1 MVARQDPFLKIA
13 DIRTTVVTVPT
24 LFPYGFAQGWSDGFT
39 RTVLEVVTD
48 EGLCGLGEVPYAKSE
63 QMIRGKFLP
72 RLKGL
77 RVEEIETARR
87 LCVRQH
93 NDFGGFKDTAEE
105 TCFAGIEM
113 ALWDIA
119 GKRAG
124 LPVYRMM
131 GGAVRDMAP
140 FVAYGSIVVLERM
153 NRTERDI
160 PSLMAAS
167 AKAAI
172 AGSGASFYEFKLGR
186 YSVACDIESTHA
198 IRAALGPAVDLG
210 VDMNMAYNMDQ
221 CRRYLDA
228 TRGCNLANLEEPV
241 ARLSDLERIRR
252 DYGIPVSSH
261 CTDFEMIVHYPL
273 IDSVVGDL
281 HVHGGIASTCRAAAV
296 AASHNKRFWL
306 RSSLE
311 LGVSWAAMCHFGML
325 CPQADRPG
333 QALLDWIEDD
343 CIVGEPWH
351 VRNGGVCP
359 PDKPG
364 LGVELDRPA
373 LERYHGYY
381 REHGEKGW
389 YEHP

>member
-1 MVARQDPFLKIA
+1 MKIT

-24 LFPYGFAQGWSDGFT
+24 LFPYGFSQGWSDGFT

-48 EGLCGLGEVPYAKSE
+48 DGLTGVGEVPYAKSAV
-63 QMIRGKFLP
+63 MLRDKFLP

-77 RVEEIETARR
+77 RVEEIETARLR
-87 LCVRQH
+87 CVKQH

-124 LPVYRMM
+124 LPVYRLM
-131 GGAVRDMAP
+131 GGAVREQAP
-140 FVAYGSIVVLERM
+140 FVAYGSIIVRDGTQY
-153 NRTERDI
+153 TERDI
-160 PSLMAAS
+160 PGLMAKHAR
-167 AKAAI
+167 AAI
-172 AGSGASFYEFKLGR
+172 AHSGATFYEFKIGR
-186 YSVACDIESTHA
+186 DSVECDIETTRA
-198 IRAALGPAVDLG
+198 IRAALGPGIDLG
-210 VDMNMAYNMDQ
+210 VDMNMAYSMDQ

-228 TRGCNLANLEEPV
+228 TRECHLANLEEPIT
-241 ARLSDLERIRR
+241 RLADLERIRR

-273 IDSVVGDL
+273 IDGVVGDL
-281 HVHGGIASTCRAAAV
+281 HVHGGIGKTCRVAAV
-296 AASHNKRFWL
+296 AEAHNKRFWL

-343 CIVGEPWH
+343 CILGEPWH
-351 VRNGGVCP
+351 VRQGGVRP
-359 PDKPG
+359 PEAPG
-364 LGVELDRPA
+364 LGVELDRAA
-373 LERYHGYY
+373 LDKYHEYY
-381 REHGEKGW
+381 RRHGEKGW